1 MSEEERPV
9 FKLGEPVDRE
19 ITGDTGVSLFPFSPQ
34 MPPRPTWPLFPF
46 DAECFTE
53 TTPRPDVADGIRS
66 VIPGFAPELNP
77 QDWLLAAG
85 WAFASGRT
93 QAEVRAMTYDD
104 IATCF
109 RDLAARSDA
118 GIATVSPGDVPSDTP
133 HTAPQ
138 TPKQHETTA
147 DLLERMWR
155 DPTERHN
162 LLNRKSAEGVAFLI
176 GRGATQV
183 KKSSTW
189 NKHLKDSL
197 GGVRTEIRRK
207 RDEERDKQRRR

>member
-19 ITGDTGVSLFPFSPQ
+19 ITGDTGVPLFPFSPQ

-66 VIPGFAPELNP
+66 VMPDFAPELHP
-77 QDWLLAAG
+77 QDWLLAAE

-93 QAEVRAMTYDD
+93 RAEVRAMTYDD

-118 GIATVSPGDVPSDTP
+118 GIATVSPGDVPSDANP
-133 HTAPQ
+133 ASQPSA
-138 TPKQHETTA
+138 KQHETTA
-147 DLLERMWR
+147 DLLARMYANRNER
-155 DPTERHN
+155 N
-162 LLNRKSAEGVAFLI
+162 KLLSCKSAEEVAFVI

-183 KKSSTW
+183 KRSATW
-189 NKHLKDSL
+189 KKNLKHDLEAKRTT
-197 GGVRTEIRRK
+197 VRLSRK
-207 RDEERDKQRRR
+207 EERENG